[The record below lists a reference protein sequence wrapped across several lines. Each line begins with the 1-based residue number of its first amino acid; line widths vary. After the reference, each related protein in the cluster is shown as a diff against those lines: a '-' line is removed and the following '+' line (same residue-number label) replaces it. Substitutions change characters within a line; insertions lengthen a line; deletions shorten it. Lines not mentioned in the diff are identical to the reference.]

1 MKKQLRKLLSALLV
15 LTMLLSALPMGVFA
29 EEDHVP
35 AAVDELTEEGT
46 KELDAEPTIELN
58 EEPAAEPTEEP
69 AVQPTVAPIVDSSD
83 DALENATAG
92 EPETEPEKEPAVE
105 PTVAP
110 IVDSIDD
117 ALENATAGEPKTEP
131 EKEPETTPAAEDE
144 VDEGKPEETPT
155 PAENNDDDTL
165 SGLTDEQRKTLN
177 ALPEGFSAD
186 VVAFAMLRSTGCA
199 HTLLKVSEVFDESYT
214 SIDSKK
220 HLFMKKNL
228 SRKLFC
234 SACGE
239 ALQTIELGD
248 VEEEWSHSWYSD
260 GNTGGSLFDF
270 TCLDCDEKITINPPC
285 SHGSYSLNKNR
296 TPYCTECGAIAYP
309 GESMTM
315 DDLCKHT
322 HYTVHYPN
330 TKLTEYSRWNDAS
343 HLKTTKVAQYT
354 DDSESSQY
362 YPAVCNDCGAD
373 LVYLPSGKVEQL
385 EGYDGESWG
394 NMEYVQTASDFEVHT
409 FANGVC
415 KYCGEEQSEET
426 CRHANVKQVENTAK
440 KTIDVTP
447 VDDAE
452 HQITT
457 TRYFELR
464 CADCDAYIGEAPA
477 DVSTQ
482 NEAHVWD
489 NKNIC
494 TKCDYGNDCTHNNS
508 TFHHYAK
515 GDTHTG
521 YQWTGNG
528 ETHYVIKYEV
538 LVECDCCLGCMRFYL
553 SSGTDGES
561 RKLVSAESVTRE
573 KERYTETCHI
583 TNGWTGDRYFCMYCG
598 YEKVMCDHSSGNTV
612 DRLDRTVEPL
622 YSDITETTHREQYT
636 YNRYCDDCD
645 TYLETVLGEVL
656 APVAHNF
663 GNGNTCDCGYTK
675 TEEPCQHTE
684 TKRVEN
690 TGKRTSELKPFSETE
705 HEVTTTK
712 YYELVCAACDAY
724 ISDDGT
730 DTTTEKQPHDFSSG
744 NTCACGYT
752 KTEETCPHT
761 ETKRVEN
768 TGKRTTE
775 LKSLNETEHKAT
787 TTKYYE
793 LHCAACDAYISDD
806 GTDTTTEKQSH
817 DFSSGT
823 TCACGYTKAQ
833 ETCQHVD
840 VEVRYY
846 PECTYT
852 KLDAEKHICTA
863 VYKTK
868 TLYCNDC
875 KQTIQTISANKT
887 IVEEEKHSWWWV
899 GNDFS
904 SLNVKGS
911 IYDFYCENCG
921 ETITLEPPCSHESLV
936 NSDSEGLH
944 CQVCGKDF
952 GPDVI
957 DGPVNECKHT
967 SYTIIYPGV
976 EETRYDQWNAD
987 SHLKKTMV
995 SYYVDDDTT
1004 WGYDATC
1011 NDCGADLIYENGKID
1026 DTIYSGRSGVN
1037 DKSIESV
1044 LEAHSYVDGVCEH
1057 CGEKQTDET
1066 CPHTETKRVEN
1077 TGKRT
1082 MELKSLNE
1090 TEHEVTTTKYYELH
1104 CAACDAYISDDGTDS
1119 TTEKQS
1125 HDFGSGTT
1133 CACGYTKAEET
1144 CQHTKTKRVESVGSR
1159 KTELI
1164 SLNDAEHEVKTTKTF
1179 KIRCAACDAYIR
1191 DDGTETTT
1199 VNKPHDFCNGNTCAC
1214 GYTKVETPEDAP
1226 YVLGF
1231 TMSVTEIEVDGTVT
1245 FTLSIANAKDGDK
1258 LAIEMRADD
1267 KFTVDKEEVTVKNG
1281 KASCI
1286 HKFTNTGDRSIKF
1299 RVAGGEYCAAQTL
1312 KVLPKKTG
1320 TSAITGVRVS
1330 PPINEARV
1338 EKKDGET
1345 FTVTVVCNLDTA
1357 CVEMYFGKEHN
1368 QDTYRSSDKYVE
1380 ANGTRTFTLTYTL
1393 GGDGKSY
1400 AGEYPIVVSPFS
1412 YVDADW
1418 TKNQMGTTVNAG
1430 TLKVTHDMND
1440 DGRCDVCGGGN
1451 AIRDML
1457 DKLDEKMK
1465 FRYKDS
1471 EYYKRLLD
1479 VEITGDIRKDVIA
1492 IAKSQK
1498 GNKEGD
1504 NNNTEYGNWIGRN
1517 NEAWCASFAS
1527 WCIYMAAYA
1536 NDVDPAKIVQK
1547 TAGASF
1553 RMDCFNLSGITGAYD
1568 PPQAFTFNQ
1577 IKDGYQHKEDEK
1589 LIVEPGDLVFFTW
1602 NSLGNDGVKERDAFD
1617 KDNKLPYHTC
1627 KDSMEV
1633 PIKHVEIVEKFYPNG
1648 DGTYTICTIGG
1659 NYGDTVITRNEIV
1672 KSDGR
1677 FSDGTIL
1684 YFGKPNYDAGK

>member
-35 AAVDELTEEGT
+35 VAVDELTEEGT
-46 KELDAEPTIELN
+46 KELNADPTAEPM
-58 EEPAAEPTEEP
+58 EEPAAEPTVVP
-69 AVQPTVAPIVDSSD
+69 APGAAEAPAAQPTVAPIVDSND
-83 DALENATAG
+83 DALETATAG
-92 EPETEPEKEPAVE
+92 EPE
-105 PTVAP
+105 
-110 IVDSIDD
+110 
-117 ALENATAGEPKTEP
+117 TEP

-248 VEEEWSHSWYSD
+248 SESEESHSWYSD

-270 TCLDCDEKITINPPC
+270 TCLDCDEKKTINPPC

-385 EGYDGESWG
+385 EGYDGELWG
-394 NMEYVQTASDFEVHT
+394 EMEYVQTASDFEVHT

-447 VDDAE
+447 VDDAK

-477 DVSTQ
+477 DVSTE

-489 NKNIC
+489 DKNIC

-561 RKLVSAESVTRE
+561 RKLVSIESVARE

-583 TNGWTGDRYFCMYCG
+583 TNGWTEDRYFCMYCG

-663 GNGNTCDCGYTK
+663 GSGNTCACGYTK

-690 TGKRTSELKPFSETE
+690 TGKRT
-705 HEVTTTK
+705 
-712 YYELVCAACDAY
+712 
-724 ISDDGT
+724 
-730 DTTTEKQPHDFSSG
+730 
-744 NTCACGYT
+744 
-752 KTEETCPHT
+752 
-761 ETKRVEN
+761 
-768 TGKRTTE
+768 TE
-775 LKSLNETEHKAT
+775 LKSLNETEHEVT

-793 LHCAACDAYISDD
+793 LHCAACDAYISDN
-806 GTDTTTEKQSH
+806 GTDTTTEKQPH
-817 DFSSGT
+817 DFGSGT
-823 TCACGYTKAQ
+823 TCDCGYTKAQ
-833 ETCQHVD
+833 GSCQHVD

-967 SYTIIYPGV
+967 SYTIIYPGT
-976 EETRYDQWNAD
+976 EETWYYQWNAD
-987 SHLKKTMV
+987 SHLKQTTV
-995 SYYVDDDTT
+995 TYYANGTSDE
-1004 WGYDATC
+1004 WGYDAKC
-1011 NDCGADLIYENGKID
+1011 NDCGADLIYDNGKID
-1026 DTIYSGRSGVN
+1026 DTIYSGRNGAMREP
-1037 DKSIESV
+1037 IESV
-1044 LEAHSYVDGVCEH
+1044 LEAHSFVDGVCEH

-1066 CPHTETKRVEN
+1066 CQHTETKRVEN

-1082 MELKSLNE
+1082 TELKSLNE

-1104 CAACDAYISDDGTDS
+1104 CAACDAYISDDGTDT
-1119 TTEKQS
+1119 TTEKQP
-1125 HDFGSGTT
+1125 HDFGSGNT
-1133 CACGYTKAEET
+1133 CACGYVKAEEP
-1144 CQHTKTKRVESVGSR
+1144 CQHTETKRVENTGKRTSELKPFSE
-1159 KTELI
+1159 TE
-1164 SLNDAEHEVKTTKTF
+1164 HKVTTTKYYELH
-1179 KIRCAACDAYIR
+1179 CAACDAYIS
-1191 DDGTETTT
+1191 DDGTDTTT
-1199 VNKPHDFCNGNTCAC
+1199 EKQPHDFGNGDTCVCGYKNVEEICEHIEKEKLEIATKVAYERIDGDLEMHKLIRTKCEGMFCKAC
-1214 GYTKVETPEDAP
+1214 GELVSAFDPVVTTSMGKHDWRS
-1226 YVLGF
+1226 
-1231 TMSVTEIEVDGTVT
+1231 SVYNNG
-1245 FTLSIANAKDGDK
+1245 
-1258 LAIEMRADD
+1258 
-1267 KFTVDKEEVTVKNG
+1267 VDKCIDCGTTKYENPTKGGYYAALKGLKKGENPLKEGSVVRAIMLSELLKSGFSKTFAEEIITRAAAAPEKYRDIFVYSFFEYEKKNDSKNYFGLSENMLHTNPKQGVDTYFHESGHAADAQLFREGKEQGIYTNCTELLETLEKDLRHFLEFTAYESPYKFEEEVPKQLIQNVIDAVINIECGQTKTS
-1281 KASCI
+1281 K
-1286 HKFTNTGDRSIKF
+1286 SIF
-1299 RVAGGEYCAAQTL
+1299 R
-1312 KVLPKKTG
+1312 
-1320 TSAITGVRVS
+1320 
-1330 PPINEARV
+1330 
-1338 EKKDGET
+1338 
-1345 FTVTVVCNLDTA
+1345 
-1357 CVEMYFGKEHN
+1357 MY
-1368 QDTYRSSDKYVE
+1368 
-1380 ANGTRTFTLTYTL
+1380 
-1393 GGDGKSY
+1393 
-1400 AGEYPIVVSPFS
+1400 
-1412 YVDADW
+1412 
-1418 TKNQMGTTVNAG
+1418 
-1430 TLKVTHDMND
+1430 
-1440 DGRCDVCGGGN
+1440 
-1451 AIRDML
+1451 
-1457 DKLDEKMK
+1457 
-1465 FRYKDS
+1465 
-1471 EYYKRLLD
+1471 
-1479 VEITGDIRKDVIA
+1479 
-1492 IAKSQK
+1492 
-1498 GNKEGD
+1498 
-1504 NNNTEYGNWIGRN
+1504 
-1517 NEAWCASFAS
+1517 
-1527 WCIYMAAYA
+1527 
-1536 NDVDPAKIVQK
+1536 DVDPSKLFSEQEKKV
-1547 TAGASF
+1547 
-1553 RMDCFNLSGITGAYD
+1553 Y
-1568 PPQAFTFNQ
+1568 
-1577 IKDGYQHKEDEK
+1577 EK
-1589 LIVEPGDLVFFTW
+1589 LIASAYDRLKNVPGCNTNMPSDVMTGLTKRTLYSHMGHDYVYWEQNPGYMVGAEAWAEWFSSKMYGEDEYVEYNQTYFPKATNVLDEIA
-1602 NSLGNDGVKERDAFD
+1602 SE
-1617 KDNKLPYHTC
+1617 
-1627 KDSMEV
+1627 M
-1633 PIKHVEIVEKFYPNG
+1633 VEHFREMVRE
-1648 DGTYTICTIGG
+1648 
-1659 NYGDTVITRNEIV
+1659 
-1672 KSDGR
+1672 S
-1677 FSDGTIL
+1677 
-1684 YFGKPNYDAGK
+1684 

>member
-29 EEDHVP
+29 EEEHTPV
-35 AAVDELTEEGT
+35 AADELTEEVT
-46 KELDAEPTIELN
+46 KELNADPTAEPT
-58 EEPAAEPTEEP
+58 EEPAAEPTIAP
-69 AVQPTVAPIVDSSD
+69 APGASEAPATEAPEAPTAEPTVAPIVDSSD
-83 DALENATAG
+83 DALETATAG
-92 EPETEPEKEPAVE
+92 EPE
-105 PTVAP
+105 
-110 IVDSIDD
+110 
-117 ALENATAGEPKTEP
+117 TEP

-144 VDEGKPEETPT
+144 ADEGKPEETPA
-155 PAENNDDDTL
+155 PAENNDDDPL

-199 HTLLKVSEVFDESYT
+199 HTLLKVGQDSDSESYT

-220 HLFMKKNL
+220 HLFTQKNL

-234 SACGE
+234 STCGE
-239 ALQTIELGD
+239 VLQTIELGD
-248 VEEEWSHSWYSD
+248 IEEEWSHSWYSD

-285 SHGSYSLNKNR
+285 SHGSYTLNKNR
-296 TPYCTECGAIAYP
+296 TPYCAECGAIAYP

-315 DDLCKHT
+315 DDMCKHT
-322 HYTVHYPN
+322 HYTVHYPD
-330 TKLTEYSRWNDAS
+330 TKLTEYSRWNEAS
-343 HLKTTKVAQYT
+343 HLKTTKVAQYN

-362 YPAVCNDCGAD
+362 YHAVCNDCGID

-385 EGYDGESWG
+385 EGYDGELWG
-394 NMEYVQTASDFEVHT
+394 DMEYVQTASAFEVHT
-409 FANGVC
+409 FENGVC

-426 CRHANVKQVENTAK
+426 CQHTNVKQVENTAK
-440 KTIDVTP
+440 KTVDVTP

-583 TNGWTGDRYFCMYCG
+583 TNGWTEKRYFCMYCG

-712 YYELVCAACDAY
+712 YYELVCMACEAY

-752 KTEETCPHT
+752 KTEEPCPHT

-768 TGKRTTE
+768 AGKRTTK
-775 LKSLNETEHKAT
+775 LTSLNDAEHEAT

-806 GTDTTTEKQSH
+806 GTDSTTEKQSH
-817 DFSSGT
+817 DFGSGT
-823 TCACGYTKAQ
+823 TCACGYTKVQ

-846 PECTYT
+846 PERTYT

-875 KQTIQTISANKT
+875 EQTIQTISANKT
-887 IVEEEKHSWWWV
+887 IVEEERHDWLWAGDGASGGNNKV
-899 GNDFS
+899 GA
-904 SLNVKGS
+904 
-911 IYDFYCENCG
+911 IYDFYCYNCG

-944 CQVCGKDF
+944 CSVCGKDF

-967 SYTIIYPGV
+967 NYTIIYPGV

-1026 DTIYSGRSGVN
+1026 DTIYSGRSGV
-1037 DKSIESV
+1037 DYKSIKSV
-1044 LEAHSYVDGVCEH
+1044 FEAHSFVDGVCEH
-1057 CGEKQTDET
+1057 CGEKQTDEI

-1082 MELKSLNE
+1082 TKLTSLNE

-1104 CAACDAYISDDGTDS
+1104 CVACDAYISDDSTDT
-1119 TTEKQS
+1119 TTEKQT
-1125 HDFGSGTT
+1125 HDFSSGTT
-1133 CACGYTKAEET
+1133 CACGYVKA
-1144 CQHTKTKRVESVGSR
+1144 VEPSGKSVIKNVS
-1159 KTELI
+1159 I
-1164 SLNDAEHEVKTTKTF
+1164 SADA
-1179 KIRCAACDAYIR
+1179 RAC
-1191 DDGTETTT
+1191 
-1199 VNKPHDFCNGNTCAC
+1199 
-1214 GYTKVETPEDAP
+1214 
-1226 YVLGF
+1226 
-1231 TMSVTEIEVDGTVT
+1231 
-1245 FTLSIANAKDGDK
+1245 
-1258 LAIEMRADD
+1258 
-1267 KFTVDKEEVTVKNG
+1267 
-1281 KASCI
+1281 
-1286 HKFTNTGDRSIKF
+1286 
-1299 RVAGGEYCAAQTL
+1299 
-1312 KVLPKKTG
+1312 
-1320 TSAITGVRVS
+1320 
-1330 PPINEARV
+1330 V
-1338 EKKDGET
+1338 EKVGGET
-1345 FTVTVVCNLDTA
+1345 FAVTVTCNLDTV

-1368 QDTYRSSDKYVE
+1368 QNTYRESSDYVE
-1380 ANGTRTFTLTYTL
+1380 TNGNRIFKMTYTL

-1400 AGEYPIVVSPFS
+1400 AGEYPISVRPFS
-1412 YVDADW
+1412 YVDRADW
-1418 TKNQMGTTVNAG
+1418 KNNQMGEEAKI
-1430 TLKVTHDMND
+1430 TLKVTHDNVSTVNEGGYSYSWSANGHTRMQTITTTLE
-1440 DGRCDVCGGGN
+1440 CKVCGNVSKSSTKKAKGSEEPHDLKENGKCSVCGYSEKLVHPGKDGNWKTKAPIVVYPNAYDEMLTWDRTGKIRYVEQKWNSGNNGSYRAKYWTNVDQSEGKCTRAAASMALSYMGIDLLPKDMGDHCKTGYKEDARAKDSSCNTRGRSTNSAGEEYEMTYDKFLELYNDYASDEEGKYSPVVIHTVRLVNIATEDGKEEWVRRTHAFIVVGHDQSDPDYFYVVDPGHGNNGGTGR
-1451 AIRDML
+1451 I
-1457 DKLDEKMK
+1457 KLTQEGQMRVADYQC
-1465 FRYKDS
+1465 YKDGKWTS
-1471 EYYKRLLD
+1471 LHEKTRYSDDCNLIGVWQYYK
-1479 VEITGDIRKDVIA
+1479 
-1492 IAKSQK
+1492 
-1498 GNKEGD
+1498 EG
-1504 NNNTEYGNWIGRN
+1504 
-1517 NEAWCASFAS
+1517 
-1527 WCIYMAAYA
+1527 
-1536 NDVDPAKIVQK
+1536 
-1547 TAGASF
+1547 
-1553 RMDCFNLSGITGAYD
+1553 
-1568 PPQAFTFNQ
+1568 
-1577 IKDGYQHKEDEK
+1577 
-1589 LIVEPGDLVFFTW
+1589 
-1602 NSLGNDGVKERDAFD
+1602 
-1617 KDNKLPYHTC
+1617 
-1627 KDSMEV
+1627 
-1633 PIKHVEIVEKFYPNG
+1633 
-1648 DGTYTICTIGG
+1648 
-1659 NYGDTVITRNEIV
+1659 
-1672 KSDGR
+1672 
-1677 FSDGTIL
+1677 
-1684 YFGKPNYDAGK
+1684 

>member
-35 AAVDELTEEGT
+35 AVVDELTEEET
-46 KELDAEPTIELN
+46 KELDAEPTAEPT
-58 EEPAAEPTEEP
+58 EEPAAEPTVVP
-69 AVQPTVAPIVDSSD
+69 APGAAEAPAAQPTVAPIVDSSD
-83 DALENATAG
+83 DALETATVG

-110 IVDSIDD
+110 IVDLTDD
-117 ALENATAGEPKTEP
+117 ALETATAGEPETEP

-144 VDEGKPEETPT
+144 VDEGKPEETPA

-296 TPYCTECGAIAYP
+296 MPYCTECGAIAYP

-385 EGYDGESWG
+385 EGYDGELWG
-394 NMEYVQTASDFEVHT
+394 EMEYVQTASDFEVHT

-583 TNGWTGDRYFCMYCG
+583 TNGWTGKRYFCMYCG

-663 GNGNTCDCGYTK
+663 GSGNTCDCGYTK

-705 HEVTTTK
+705 HEV
-712 YYELVCAACDAY
+712 
-724 ISDDGT
+724 
-730 DTTTEKQPHDFSSG
+730 
-744 NTCACGYT
+744 
-752 KTEETCPHT
+752 
-761 ETKRVEN
+761 
-768 TGKRTTE
+768 
-775 LKSLNETEHKAT
+775 T

-1026 DTIYSGRSGVN
+1026 DTIYSGRSGV
-1037 DKSIESV
+1037 DYKSIKSV
-1044 LEAHSYVDGVCEH
+1044 FEAHSFVDGVCEH
-1057 CGEKQTDET
+1057 CGEKQTDES
-1066 CPHTETKRVEN
+1066 CQHTETKRVEN

-1082 MELKSLNE
+1082 TELKSLNE

-1104 CAACDAYISDDGTDS
+1104 CAACDAYISDDGTDT

-1125 HDFGSGTT
+1125 HDFSNGNT
-1133 CACGYTKAEET
+1133 CACGYTKTEET

-1199 VNKPHDFCNGNTCAC
+1199 VNKPHDLGNGNTCAC

-1267 KFTVDKEEVTVKNG
+1267 KFTVDVDKEVTVKDG
-1281 KASCI
+1281 KASCA
-1286 HKFTNTGDRSIKF
+1286 HKFSNTGDRSIKF

-1345 FTVTVVCNLDTA
+1345 FTVTVVCNLDTV

-1368 QDTYRSSDKYVE
+1368 QDTYRSSKDKEYVE

-1393 GGDGKSY
+1393 GGNGKRY
-1400 AGEYPIVVSPFS
+1400 AGDYPIVVSPFS

-1418 TKNQMGTTVNAG
+1418 TKNQMGVTVNAG
-1430 TLKVTHDMND
+1430 TLKVTHDMNGD
-1440 DGRCDVCGGGN
+1440 EQCVACGYDKGKLEINEDVYVDEEGRMNFKSAKNKNEIKKPHYYVEAGSVPSDPELLAKILLQYDVRNNYGNVGLCNVYLSNATRAMGAFIPMAGDKVCRNCGKVIKVGN
-1451 AIRDML
+1451 DYNGMTEYL
-1457 DKLDEKMK
+1457 KSNGLFCKCSNSEEYDSYHFPLDEN
-1465 FRYKDS
+1465 
-1471 EYYKRLLD
+1471 
-1479 VEITGDIRKDVIA
+1479 T
-1492 IAKSQK
+1492 KSWADL
-1498 GNKEGD
+1498 GAG
-1504 NNNTEYGNWIGRN
+1504 TYGNVTKWLIEHGAEFGWEVLN
-1517 NEAWCASFAS
+1517 VPTAE
-1527 WCIYMAAYA
+1527 AYA
-1536 NDVDPAKIVQK
+1536 NSDVE
-1547 TAGASF
+1547 
-1553 RMDCFNLSGITGAYD
+1553 Y
-1568 PPQAFTFNQ
+1568 
-1577 IKDGYQHKEDEK
+1577 
-1589 LIVEPGDLVFFTW
+1589 
-1602 NSLGNDGVKERDAFD
+1602 LGSK
-1617 KDNKLPYHTC
+1617 NK
-1627 KDSMEV
+1627 SA
-1633 PIKHVEIVEKFYPNG
+1633 
-1648 DGTYTICTIGG
+1648 
-1659 NYGDTVITRNEIV
+1659 V
-1672 KSDGR
+1672 KSAIKEVNEGNLVIGVW
-1677 FSDGTIL
+1677 SDWVKGSGHGFVAHPHPDDPTKLYTTQVGAWSAEYGEATREDSPMGWGNMRGEDNGWIL
-1684 YFGKPNYDAGK
+1684 YCVFRGVGNVK

>member
-29 EEDHVP
+29 EEDHVS
-35 AAVDELTEEGT
+35 AVVDELTEEGT

-92 EPETEPEKEPAVE
+92 EPKTEPEKEPAVQ

-117 ALENATAGEPKTEP
+117 ALENATAGEPETEP

-186 VVAFAMLRSTGCA
+186 VVASAMLRSTGCA

-362 YPAVCNDCGAD
+362 YPAVCNDCGAE
-373 LVYLPSGKVEQL
+373 LVYLPSGKVEQS
-385 EGYDGESWG
+385 EGYDGESWI

-426 CRHANVKQVENTAK
+426 CQHTNVKQVENTAK

-583 TNGWTGDRYFCMYCG
+583 TNGWTGKRYFCMYCG

-690 TGKRTSELKPFSETE
+690 TGKRTMELKPFSETE
-705 HEVTTTK
+705 HEV
-712 YYELVCAACDAY
+712 
-724 ISDDGT
+724 
-730 DTTTEKQPHDFSSG
+730 
-744 NTCACGYT
+744 
-752 KTEETCPHT
+752 
-761 ETKRVEN
+761 
-768 TGKRTTE
+768 
-775 LKSLNETEHKAT
+775 T

-817 DFSSGT
+817 DFSSGN
-823 TCACGYTKAQ
+823 TCACGYT
-833 ETCQHVD
+833 EEPCQ
-840 VEVRYY
+840 
-846 PECTYT
+846 
-852 KLDAEKHICTA
+852 
-863 VYKTK
+863 
-868 TLYCNDC
+868 
-875 KQTIQTISANKT
+875 
-887 IVEEEKHSWWWV
+887 
-899 GNDFS
+899 
-904 SLNVKGS
+904 
-911 IYDFYCENCG
+911 
-921 ETITLEPPCSHESLV
+921 
-936 NSDSEGLH
+936 
-944 CQVCGKDF
+944 
-952 GPDVI
+952 
-957 DGPVNECKHT
+957 
-967 SYTIIYPGV
+967 
-976 EETRYDQWNAD
+976 
-987 SHLKKTMV
+987 
-995 SYYVDDDTT
+995 
-1004 WGYDATC
+1004 
-1011 NDCGADLIYENGKID
+1011 
-1026 DTIYSGRSGVN
+1026 
-1037 DKSIESV
+1037 
-1044 LEAHSYVDGVCEH
+1044 
-1057 CGEKQTDET
+1057 
-1066 CPHTETKRVEN
+1066 HTETKRVEN
-1077 TGKRT
+1077 TGKRMT
-1082 MELKSLNE
+1082 ELKSLNE
-1090 TEHEVTTTKYYELH
+1090 TEHEATTTKYYELH
-1104 CAACDAYISDDGTDS
+1104 CAACDAYISDDGTDT
-1119 TTEKQS
+1119 TTEKQP

-1133 CACGYTKAEET
+1133 CACGYVKA
-1144 CQHTKTKRVESVGSR
+1144 VEPSGKSVIKNVS
-1159 KTELI
+1159 I
-1164 SLNDAEHEVKTTKTF
+1164 SADA
-1179 KIRCAACDAYIR
+1179 RAC
-1191 DDGTETTT
+1191 
-1199 VNKPHDFCNGNTCAC
+1199 
-1214 GYTKVETPEDAP
+1214 
-1226 YVLGF
+1226 
-1231 TMSVTEIEVDGTVT
+1231 
-1245 FTLSIANAKDGDK
+1245 
-1258 LAIEMRADD
+1258 
-1267 KFTVDKEEVTVKNG
+1267 
-1281 KASCI
+1281 
-1286 HKFTNTGDRSIKF
+1286 
-1299 RVAGGEYCAAQTL
+1299 
-1312 KVLPKKTG
+1312 
-1320 TSAITGVRVS
+1320 
-1330 PPINEARV
+1330 V
-1338 EKKDGET
+1338 EKVGGET
-1345 FTVTVVCNLDTA
+1345 FAVTVTCNLDTVW
-1357 CVEMYFGKEHN
+1357 VEMYFGKEHN
-1368 QDTYRSSDKYVE
+1368 QNTYRDSSDYVE
-1380 ANGTRTFTLTYTL
+1380 ANGNRIFKMTYTL

-1400 AGEYPIVVSPFS
+1400 AGEYPISVRPFS
-1412 YVDADW
+1412 YVDRADW
-1418 TKNQMGTTVNAG
+1418 KNNQMGEEVKI
-1430 TLKVTHDMND
+1430 TLKVTHDNEVVD
-1440 DGRCDVCGGGN
+1440 RIVKDAYEHTANGHTKIQNITTVLKCKVCGATDKQVANKSVGAEEAHTLDANGRCNVCGYGRRIKD
-1451 AIRDML
+1451 AMY
-1457 DKLDEKMK
+1457 KLEKMK
-1465 FRYKDS
+1465 FRDKFKES
-1471 EYYKRLLD
+1471 EYYKKLCE
-1479 VEITGDIRKDVIA
+1479 VELTGDIRKDVIE
-1492 IAKSQK
+1492 IARSQMK
-1498 GNKEGD
+1498 VEGGKNKD
-1504 NNNTEYGNWIGRN
+1504 TEYGYWIGKN
-1517 NEAWCASFAS
+1517 NDEWCASFAS
-1527 WCIYMAAYA
+1527 WCIYVAAYA
-1536 NDVDPAKIVQK
+1536 NDIDPNEVIRKA
-1547 TAGASF
+1547 TGASF
-1553 RMDCFNLSGITGAYD
+1553 RWDCFNLSGKKGAYD
-1568 PPQAFTFNQ
+1568 PPQAFTFRQ
-1577 IKDGYQHKEDEK
+1577 VKDGYKYKEDETIK
-1589 LIVEPGDLVFFTW
+1589 VEMGDLVFITW
-1602 NSLGNDGVKERDAFD
+1602 GKDGIKERNKFD
-1617 KDNKLPYHTC
+1617 DDNKLPYHDG
-1627 KDSMEV
+1627 KMSV
-1633 PIKHVEIVEKFYPNG
+1633 PISHVGIVEKFYSNG
-1648 DGTYTICTIGG
+1648 DGTYTLMTLEGNTGKKNGG
-1659 NYGDTVITRNEIV
+1659 LAKMRSLII
-1672 KSDGR
+1672 KADGTMIEGGAR
-1677 FSDGTIL
+1677 IGTIL
-1684 YFGKPNYDAGK
+1684 YFGKPNYEAGK

>member
-92 EPETEPEKEPAVE
+92 EPETEPEKEPAVQ

-110 IVDSIDD
+110 IVDLTDD
-117 ALENATAGEPKTEP
+117 ALETATAGEPETEP
-131 EKEPETTPAAEDE
+131 EKKPETTPAAEDE
-144 VDEGKPEETPT
+144 VDEGKPEEPPT

-362 YPAVCNDCGAD
+362 YPAVCNDCGAE
-373 LVYLPSGKVEQL
+373 LVYLPSGKVEQS

-426 CRHANVKQVENTAK
+426 CQHTNVKQVENTAK

-561 RKLVSAESVTRE
+561 RKLVSIESVARE

-583 TNGWTGDRYFCMYCG
+583 TNGWTEDRYFCMYCG

-663 GNGNTCDCGYTK
+663 GSGNTCDCGYTK

-712 YYELVCAACDAY
+712 YYELHCAACDAY

-775 LKSLNETEHKAT
+775 L
-787 TTKYYE
+787 
-793 LHCAACDAYISDD
+793 
-806 GTDTTTEKQSH
+806 
-817 DFSSGT
+817 
-823 TCACGYTKAQ
+823 
-833 ETCQHVD
+833 
-840 VEVRYY
+840 
-846 PECTYT
+846 
-852 KLDAEKHICTA
+852 
-863 VYKTK
+863 
-868 TLYCNDC
+868 
-875 KQTIQTISANKT
+875 
-887 IVEEEKHSWWWV
+887 
-899 GNDFS
+899 
-904 SLNVKGS
+904 
-911 IYDFYCENCG
+911 
-921 ETITLEPPCSHESLV
+921 
-936 NSDSEGLH
+936 
-944 CQVCGKDF
+944 
-952 GPDVI
+952 
-957 DGPVNECKHT
+957 
-967 SYTIIYPGV
+967 
-976 EETRYDQWNAD
+976 
-987 SHLKKTMV
+987 M
-995 SYYVDDDTT
+995 
-1004 WGYDATC
+1004 
-1011 NDCGADLIYENGKID
+1011 
-1026 DTIYSGRSGVN
+1026 
-1037 DKSIESV
+1037 
-1044 LEAHSYVDGVCEH
+1044 
-1057 CGEKQTDET
+1057 
-1066 CPHTETKRVEN
+1066 
-1077 TGKRT
+1077 
-1082 MELKSLNE
+1082 SLNE

-1104 CAACDAYISDDGTDS
+1104 CAACDAYISDDGMDT
-1119 TTEKQS
+1119 TTEKQP

-1133 CACGYTKAEET
+1133 CACGYVKA
-1144 CQHTKTKRVESVGSR
+1144 VEPSGKSVIKNVS
-1159 KTELI
+1159 I
-1164 SLNDAEHEVKTTKTF
+1164 SADA
-1179 KIRCAACDAYIR
+1179 RAC
-1191 DDGTETTT
+1191 
-1199 VNKPHDFCNGNTCAC
+1199 
-1214 GYTKVETPEDAP
+1214 
-1226 YVLGF
+1226 
-1231 TMSVTEIEVDGTVT
+1231 
-1245 FTLSIANAKDGDK
+1245 
-1258 LAIEMRADD
+1258 
-1267 KFTVDKEEVTVKNG
+1267 
-1281 KASCI
+1281 
-1286 HKFTNTGDRSIKF
+1286 
-1299 RVAGGEYCAAQTL
+1299 
-1312 KVLPKKTG
+1312 
-1320 TSAITGVRVS
+1320 
-1330 PPINEARV
+1330 V
-1338 EKKDGET
+1338 EKVGGET
-1345 FTVTVVCNLDTA
+1345 FAVTVTCNLDTVW
-1357 CVEMYFGKEHN
+1357 VEMYFGKEHN
-1368 QDTYRSSDKYVE
+1368 QNTYRDSSDYVE
-1380 ANGTRTFTLTYTL
+1380 ANGNRIFKMTYTL

-1400 AGEYPIVVSPFS
+1400 AGEYPISVRPFS
-1412 YVDADW
+1412 YVDRADW
-1418 TKNQMGTTVNAG
+1418 KNNQIGEEVKI
-1430 TLKVTHDMND
+1430 TLKVTHDNVSTVNEGGYSYSWSANGHTRMQTITTTLE
-1440 DGRCDVCGGGN
+1440 CKVCGNVSKSSTKIAKGSEEPHELKENGKCSVCGYSEKLVHPGKDDNWKTKAPIVVYLNAKDAMLRWNGTGKIRYVEQKWNSGNSERYRANYWTNVDQSEGKCTRAAASMALSYMGIDLLPKDMGDNCKTGYKEDASAKDSSCNTRGRSTNSGGEEYEMN
-1451 AIRDML
+1451 Y
-1457 DKLDEKMK
+1457 DKFLELYNDYASDEEGKYSPVVIHTVRWVWSKDDKKLVQRTHAFIVVGHDQSNPDYFYVVDPGHGNNGGTGRIKLTQEGQM
-1465 FRYKDS
+1465 RVADYQCYKDGKWTS
-1471 EYYKRLLD
+1471 LHEKTRYADDCKLIGVWQYYK
-1479 VEITGDIRKDVIA
+1479 
-1492 IAKSQK
+1492 
-1498 GNKEGD
+1498 EG
-1504 NNNTEYGNWIGRN
+1504 
-1517 NEAWCASFAS
+1517 
-1527 WCIYMAAYA
+1527 
-1536 NDVDPAKIVQK
+1536 
-1547 TAGASF
+1547 
-1553 RMDCFNLSGITGAYD
+1553 
-1568 PPQAFTFNQ
+1568 
-1577 IKDGYQHKEDEK
+1577 
-1589 LIVEPGDLVFFTW
+1589 
-1602 NSLGNDGVKERDAFD
+1602 
-1617 KDNKLPYHTC
+1617 
-1627 KDSMEV
+1627 
-1633 PIKHVEIVEKFYPNG
+1633 
-1648 DGTYTICTIGG
+1648 
-1659 NYGDTVITRNEIV
+1659 
-1672 KSDGR
+1672 
-1677 FSDGTIL
+1677 
-1684 YFGKPNYDAGK
+1684 

>member
-92 EPETEPEKEPAVE
+92 EPKTEPEKEPAVQ

-110 IVDSIDD
+110 IVDLTDD
-117 ALENATAGEPKTEP
+117 ALETATAGEPETEP

-144 VDEGKPEETPT
+144 VDEGKPEETPA

-583 TNGWTGDRYFCMYCG
+583 TNGWTEKRYFCMYCG

-775 LKSLNETEHKAT
+775 LKSLNETEHEAT

-806 GTDTTTEKQSH
+806 GTDTTTEKQPH
-817 DFSSGT
+817 DFGSGT
-823 TCACGYTKAQ
+823 TCDCGYTKAQ
-833 ETCQHVD
+833 GSCQHVD

-868 TLYCNDC
+868 MLYCNDC
-875 KQTIQTISANKT
+875 EQTIQTISANKT
-887 IVEEEKHSWWWV
+887 IVEEEWHNWLWAGDGASGGNNKV
-899 GNDFS
+899 GA
-904 SLNVKGS
+904 
-911 IYDFYCENCG
+911 IYDFYCYNCG

-944 CQVCGKDF
+944 CSVCGKDF

-967 SYTIIYPGV
+967 SYTIIYPGT
-976 EETRYDQWNAD
+976 EETWYDQWNAD
-987 SHLKKTMV
+987 LHLKKTMV

-1026 DTIYSGRSGVN
+1026 DTIYSGRSGV
-1037 DKSIESV
+1037 DYKSIKSV
-1044 LEAHSYVDGVCEH
+1044 FEAHSFVDGVCEH
-1057 CGEKQTDET
+1057 CGEKQTDES
-1066 CPHTETKRVEN
+1066 CQHTETKRVEN

-1082 MELKSLNE
+1082 TELKSLNE

-1104 CAACDAYISDDGTDS
+1104 CAACDAYISDDGTDT
-1119 TTEKQS
+1119 TTEKQP
-1125 HDFGSGTT
+1125 HDFSNGNT
-1133 CACGYTKAEET
+1133 CACGYTKAEES

-1199 VNKPHDFCNGNTCAC
+1199 VNKPHDLGNGNTCTC

-1245 FTLSIANAKDGDK
+1245 FTLSIATAKDGDK

-1267 KFTVDKEEVTVKNG
+1267 KFTVDKKVTVKDG
-1281 KASCI
+1281 KASCA
-1286 HKFTNTGDRSIKF
+1286 HKFRNTGDRSIKF

-1345 FTVTVVCNLDTA
+1345 FTVTVVCNLDTV

-1368 QDTYRSSDKYVE
+1368 QDTYRSSKDKEYVE

-1393 GGDGKSY
+1393 GGNGKRY
-1400 AGEYPIVVSPFS
+1400 AGDYPIVVSPFS

-1430 TLKVTHDMND
+1430 TLKVTHDMNED
-1440 DGRCDVCGGGN
+1440 EQCMACGYAGKWVDPGKDGDWKIKSTRKPDITYGKN
-1451 AIRDML
+1451 ATWNERGKIRYIEQAWWNKERTATTNTANGYYYSDYWTGV
-1457 DKLDEKMK
+1457 DEQGESKCTRAAASMALS
-1465 FRYKDS
+1465 YMGIDLLPKD
-1471 EYYKRLLD
+1471 L
-1479 VEITGDIRKDVIA
+1479 
-1492 IAKSQK
+1492 
-1498 GNKEGD
+1498 NKEGTVYHGYAKDAERQDPSCNTRGGSTNSTGSQYPMTYDRFLEMYNDYASD
-1504 NNNTEYGNWIGRN
+1504 NGDKYSPVVIHTQYRKGSHAFIVVGHDQTDPEYFYVVDSGHRERFGRVKLTQEGQLKVAEYQILDGNNWVTLIDNKYSTEY
-1517 NEAWCASFAS
+1517 
-1527 WCIYMAAYA
+1527 
-1536 NDVDPAKIVQK
+1536 
-1547 TAGASF
+1547 
-1553 RMDCFNLSGITGAYD
+1553 NLM
-1568 PPQAFTFNQ
+1568 
-1577 IKDGYQHKEDEK
+1577 
-1589 LIVEPGDLVFFTW
+1589 
-1602 NSLGNDGVKERDAFD
+1602 GVWQYYRK
-1617 KDNKLPYHTC
+1617 
-1627 KDSMEV
+1627 
-1633 PIKHVEIVEKFYPNG
+1633 
-1648 DGTYTICTIGG
+1648 
-1659 NYGDTVITRNEIV
+1659 
-1672 KSDGR
+1672 
-1677 FSDGTIL
+1677 
-1684 YFGKPNYDAGK
+1684 

>member
-35 AAVDELTEEGT
+35 AVVDELTEEGT

-83 DALENATAG
+83 DALENATAD
-92 EPETEPEKEPAVE
+92 EPEAEPEKEPAVE

-117 ALENATAGEPKTEP
+117 ALETATAGEPKTEP
-131 EKEPETTPAAEDE
+131 EKEPAVQPTVAPIVDLTDDALETATAGEPETEPEKKPETTPAAEDE

-155 PAENNDDDTL
+155 PAENADDDPL
-165 SGLTDEQRKTLN
+165 SGLTDEQRKTLSS
-177 ALPEGFSAD
+177 LPEGFSAD

-248 VEEEWSHSWYSD
+248 SESEESHSWYSD

-296 TPYCTECGAIAYP
+296 MPYCTECGAIAYP

-385 EGYDGESWG
+385 EGYDGELWG
-394 NMEYVQTASDFEVHT
+394 EMEYVQTASDFEVHT

-415 KYCGEEQSEET
+415 KYCGEEQSEESCQHT
-426 CRHANVKQVENTAK
+426 NVKQVENTAK

-447 VDDAE
+447 VDDAK

-489 NKNIC
+489 DKNIC

-561 RKLVSAESVTRE
+561 RKLVSIELVARE

-583 TNGWTGDRYFCMYCG
+583 TNGWTEDRYFCMYCG
-598 YEKVMCDHSSGNTV
+598 YEKVICDHSSGNTV

-730 DTTTEKQPHDFSSG
+730 DTTTEKQSHDFSNG

-752 KTEETCPHT
+752 KT
-761 ETKRVEN
+761 
-768 TGKRTTE
+768 
-775 LKSLNETEHKAT
+775 
-787 TTKYYE
+787 
-793 LHCAACDAYISDD
+793 
-806 GTDTTTEKQSH
+806 
-817 DFSSGT
+817 
-823 TCACGYTKAQ
+823 
-833 ETCQHVD
+833 
-840 VEVRYY
+840 
-846 PECTYT
+846 
-852 KLDAEKHICTA
+852 
-863 VYKTK
+863 
-868 TLYCNDC
+868 
-875 KQTIQTISANKT
+875 
-887 IVEEEKHSWWWV
+887 
-899 GNDFS
+899 
-904 SLNVKGS
+904 
-911 IYDFYCENCG
+911 
-921 ETITLEPPCSHESLV
+921 
-936 NSDSEGLH
+936 
-944 CQVCGKDF
+944 
-952 GPDVI
+952 
-957 DGPVNECKHT
+957 
-967 SYTIIYPGV
+967 
-976 EETRYDQWNAD
+976 
-987 SHLKKTMV
+987 
-995 SYYVDDDTT
+995 
-1004 WGYDATC
+1004 
-1011 NDCGADLIYENGKID
+1011 
-1026 DTIYSGRSGVN
+1026 
-1037 DKSIESV
+1037 
-1044 LEAHSYVDGVCEH
+1044 
-1057 CGEKQTDET
+1057 
-1066 CPHTETKRVEN
+1066 
-1077 TGKRT
+1077 
-1082 MELKSLNE
+1082 
-1090 TEHEVTTTKYYELH
+1090 
-1104 CAACDAYISDDGTDS
+1104 
-1119 TTEKQS
+1119 
-1125 HDFGSGTT
+1125 
-1133 CACGYTKAEET
+1133 EET

-1199 VNKPHDFCNGNTCAC
+1199 VNKPHDLGNGNTCAC

-1267 KFTVDKEEVTVKNG
+1267 KFTVDVDKEVTVKDG
-1281 KASCI
+1281 KASCA
-1286 HKFTNTGDRSIKF
+1286 HKFSNTGDRSIKF

-1345 FTVTVVCNLDTA
+1345 FTVTVVCNLDTV

-1380 ANGTRTFTLTYTL
+1380 ANGTRTFTLTFTL
-1393 GGDGKSY
+1393 GEDGKSY

-1457 DKLDEKMK
+1457 DKLDKKMK

-1479 VEITGDIRKDVIA
+1479 VEVTGDIRKDVIA

>member
-35 AAVDELTEEGT
+35 AVVDELTEEET
-46 KELDAEPTIELN
+46 KELDAEPTAEPT
-58 EEPAAEPTEEP
+58 EEPAAEPTVVP
-69 AVQPTVAPIVDSSD
+69 APGAAEAPAAQPTVAPIVDSSD
-83 DALENATAG
+83 DALETATAG
-92 EPETEPEKEPAVE
+92 EPE
-105 PTVAP
+105 
-110 IVDSIDD
+110 
-117 ALENATAGEPKTEP
+117 TEP

-144 VDEGKPEETPT
+144 VDEGKPEETPA

-177 ALPEGFSAD
+177 VLPEGFSAD

-583 TNGWTGDRYFCMYCG
+583 TNGWTGKRYFCMYCG

-712 YYELVCAACDAY
+712 YYELVCTACEAY

-752 KTEETCPHT
+752 KAEETCPHT

-775 LKSLNETEHKAT
+775 LKSLNETEH
-787 TTKYYE
+787 
-793 LHCAACDAYISDD
+793 
-806 GTDTTTEKQSH
+806 
-817 DFSSGT
+817 
-823 TCACGYTKAQ
+823 
-833 ETCQHVD
+833 
-840 VEVRYY
+840 
-846 PECTYT
+846 
-852 KLDAEKHICTA
+852 
-863 VYKTK
+863 
-868 TLYCNDC
+868 
-875 KQTIQTISANKT
+875 
-887 IVEEEKHSWWWV
+887 
-899 GNDFS
+899 
-904 SLNVKGS
+904 
-911 IYDFYCENCG
+911 
-921 ETITLEPPCSHESLV
+921 
-936 NSDSEGLH
+936 
-944 CQVCGKDF
+944 
-952 GPDVI
+952 
-957 DGPVNECKHT
+957 
-967 SYTIIYPGV
+967 
-976 EETRYDQWNAD
+976 
-987 SHLKKTMV
+987 
-995 SYYVDDDTT
+995 
-1004 WGYDATC
+1004 
-1011 NDCGADLIYENGKID
+1011 
-1026 DTIYSGRSGVN
+1026 
-1037 DKSIESV
+1037 
-1044 LEAHSYVDGVCEH
+1044 
-1057 CGEKQTDET
+1057 
-1066 CPHTETKRVEN
+1066 
-1077 TGKRT
+1077 
-1082 MELKSLNE
+1082 
-1090 TEHEVTTTKYYELH
+1090 EVTTTKYYELH
-1104 CAACDAYISDDGTDS
+1104 CTACDVYISDDGTDT

-1133 CACGYTKAEET
+1133 CACGYVKA
-1144 CQHTKTKRVESVGSR
+1144 VEPSGKSVIKNVS
-1159 KTELI
+1159 I
-1164 SLNDAEHEVKTTKTF
+1164 SADA
-1179 KIRCAACDAYIR
+1179 RAC
-1191 DDGTETTT
+1191 
-1199 VNKPHDFCNGNTCAC
+1199 
-1214 GYTKVETPEDAP
+1214 
-1226 YVLGF
+1226 
-1231 TMSVTEIEVDGTVT
+1231 
-1245 FTLSIANAKDGDK
+1245 
-1258 LAIEMRADD
+1258 
-1267 KFTVDKEEVTVKNG
+1267 
-1281 KASCI
+1281 
-1286 HKFTNTGDRSIKF
+1286 
-1299 RVAGGEYCAAQTL
+1299 
-1312 KVLPKKTG
+1312 
-1320 TSAITGVRVS
+1320 
-1330 PPINEARV
+1330 V
-1338 EKKDGET
+1338 EKVGGET
-1345 FTVTVVCNLDTA
+1345 FAVTVTCNLDTVW
-1357 CVEMYFGKEHN
+1357 VEMYFGKEDN
-1368 QDTYRSSDKYVE
+1368 QNTYRDSSDYVE
-1380 ANGTRTFTLTYTL
+1380 ANGNRIFKMTYTL

-1400 AGEYPIVVSPFS
+1400 AGEYPISVRPFS
-1412 YVDADW
+1412 YVDRADW
-1418 TKNQMGTTVNAG
+1418 KNNQMGEEVKI
-1430 TLKVTHDMND
+1430 TLKVTHDNVSTVNEGGYSYSWSANGHTRMQTITTTLECKVCGNVSKSSTKIAKGGEEPHDLKENGKCSVCGYCDGGLKIND
-1440 DGRCDVCGGGN
+1440 DVATVGGEDQKYIDKTKYEIKNRWEYGTIKPYYYLDPDRDVSGNASPEIYEKIILQFDVTGKHGGGN
-1451 AIRDML
+1451 YYVPTGSSTYCNFFAADVCSAMGAFFPQSQMCTVCHKPSKASRLGEKLYALLEENGLMCDCEKSIKKDIAFSESKKEDVTANVDAWML
-1457 DKLDEKMK
+1457 EYAEMYGWQKIPANDSQKVSKALEYANSGYLTIGVYWKHVFIVHPNTDNPDVMYQTQAGGGENHDNYSLSEKM
-1465 FRYKDS
+1465 S
-1471 EYYKRLLD
+1471 IAEINKRKGNS
-1479 VEITGDIRKDVIA
+1479 VRSA
-1492 IAKSQK
+1492 
-1498 GNKEGD
+1498 GNKEITYYVFKG
-1504 NNNTEYGNWIGRN
+1504 EY
-1517 NEAWCASFAS
+1517 
-1527 WCIYMAAYA
+1527 
-1536 NDVDPAKIVQK
+1536 
-1547 TAGASF
+1547 
-1553 RMDCFNLSGITGAYD
+1553 
-1568 PPQAFTFNQ
+1568 
-1577 IKDGYQHKEDEK
+1577 
-1589 LIVEPGDLVFFTW
+1589 
-1602 NSLGNDGVKERDAFD
+1602 
-1617 KDNKLPYHTC
+1617 
-1627 KDSMEV
+1627 
-1633 PIKHVEIVEKFYPNG
+1633 
-1648 DGTYTICTIGG
+1648 
-1659 NYGDTVITRNEIV
+1659 
-1672 KSDGR
+1672 
-1677 FSDGTIL
+1677 
-1684 YFGKPNYDAGK
+1684 

>member
-35 AAVDELTEEGT
+35 AVVDELTEEGT

-92 EPETEPEKEPAVE
+92 EPKTEPEKEPAVQ

-110 IVDSIDD
+110 IVDLTDD
-117 ALENATAGEPKTEP
+117 ALETATAGEPETEP

-144 VDEGKPEETPT
+144 VDEGKPEETPA

-248 VEEEWSHSWYSD
+248 SESEESHSWYSD

-296 TPYCTECGAIAYP
+296 MPYCTECGAIAYP

-385 EGYDGESWG
+385 EGYDGELWG
-394 NMEYVQTASDFEVHT
+394 EMEYVQTASDFEVHT

-415 KYCGEEQSEET
+415 KYCGEEQSEESCQHT
-426 CRHANVKQVENTAK
+426 NVKQVENTAK

-447 VDDAE
+447 VDDAK

-489 NKNIC
+489 DKNIC

-561 RKLVSAESVTRE
+561 RKLVSIELVARE

-583 TNGWTGDRYFCMYCG
+583 TNGWTEDRYFCMYCG
-598 YEKVMCDHSSGNTV
+598 YEKVICDHSSGNTV

-730 DTTTEKQPHDFSSG
+730 DTTTEKQ
-744 NTCACGYT
+744 
-752 KTEETCPHT
+752 
-761 ETKRVEN
+761 
-768 TGKRTTE
+768 
-775 LKSLNETEHKAT
+775 
-787 TTKYYE
+787 
-793 LHCAACDAYISDD
+793 
-806 GTDTTTEKQSH
+806 SH
-817 DFSSGT
+817 DFS
-823 TCACGYTKAQ
+823 
-833 ETCQHVD
+833 
-840 VEVRYY
+840 
-846 PECTYT
+846 
-852 KLDAEKHICTA
+852 
-863 VYKTK
+863 
-868 TLYCNDC
+868 N
-875 KQTIQTISANKT
+875 
-887 IVEEEKHSWWWV
+887 
-899 GNDFS
+899 GN
-904 SLNVKGS
+904 
-911 IYDFYCENCG
+911 
-921 ETITLEPPCSHESLV
+921 
-936 NSDSEGLH
+936 
-944 CQVCGKDF
+944 
-952 GPDVI
+952 
-957 DGPVNECKHT
+957 
-967 SYTIIYPGV
+967 
-976 EETRYDQWNAD
+976 
-987 SHLKKTMV
+987 
-995 SYYVDDDTT
+995 
-1004 WGYDATC
+1004 
-1011 NDCGADLIYENGKID
+1011 
-1026 DTIYSGRSGVN
+1026 
-1037 DKSIESV
+1037 
-1044 LEAHSYVDGVCEH
+1044 
-1057 CGEKQTDET
+1057 
-1066 CPHTETKRVEN
+1066 
-1077 TGKRT
+1077 
-1082 MELKSLNE
+1082 
-1090 TEHEVTTTKYYELH
+1090 
-1104 CAACDAYISDDGTDS
+1104 
-1119 TTEKQS
+1119 
-1125 HDFGSGTT
+1125 T
-1133 CACGYTKAEET
+1133 CACGYTKAEES

-1199 VNKPHDFCNGNTCAC
+1199 VNKPHDLGNGNTCAC

-1267 KFTVDKEEVTVKNG
+1267 KFTVDKEVTVKDG
-1281 KASCI
+1281 KASCA
-1286 HKFTNTGDRSIKF
+1286 HKFSNTGDRSIKF
-1299 RVAGGEYCAAQTL
+1299 RVAGGEYCPAQTL

-1320 TSAITGVRVS
+1320 TSAIIGVRVS

-1345 FTVTVVCNLDTA
+1345 FTVTVDCNLDTV

-1368 QDTYRSSDKYVE
+1368 QDTYRSSKEYVE

-1393 GGDGKSY
+1393 GGNGKRY
-1400 AGEYPIVVSPFS
+1400 AGDYPISVRPFS
-1412 YVDADW
+1412 HVDHADW
-1418 TKNQMGTTVNAG
+1418 KNNQMGEEVKI
-1430 TLKVTHDMND
+1430 TLKVTHDNVSTVNEGGYSYSWSANGHTRMQTITTTLECKVCGNVSKSSTKIAKGSEEPHDLKENGKCSVCGYCDGGLKIND
-1440 DGRCDVCGGGN
+1440 DVATVGGEDQKYIDKTKYEIKNRWEYGMIKPYYYLDPDRDVSGNASPEIYEKIILQFDVTGKHGGGN
-1451 AIRDML
+1451 YYVPTGSSTYCNFFAADVCSAMGAFFPQSQMCTVCHKPSKASRLGEKLYALLEENGLMCDCEKSIKKDIAFSESKKEDVTANVDAWML
-1457 DKLDEKMK
+1457 EYAEMYGWQKIPANDSQKVSKALEYANSGYLTIGVYWKHVFIVHPNTDNPDVMYQTQAGGGENHDNYSLSEKM
-1465 FRYKDS
+1465 S
-1471 EYYKRLLD
+1471 IAEINKRKGNS
-1479 VEITGDIRKDVIA
+1479 VRSA
-1492 IAKSQK
+1492 
-1498 GNKEGD
+1498 GNKEITYYVFKG
-1504 NNNTEYGNWIGRN
+1504 EY
-1517 NEAWCASFAS
+1517 
-1527 WCIYMAAYA
+1527 
-1536 NDVDPAKIVQK
+1536 
-1547 TAGASF
+1547 
-1553 RMDCFNLSGITGAYD
+1553 
-1568 PPQAFTFNQ
+1568 
-1577 IKDGYQHKEDEK
+1577 
-1589 LIVEPGDLVFFTW
+1589 
-1602 NSLGNDGVKERDAFD
+1602 
-1617 KDNKLPYHTC
+1617 
-1627 KDSMEV
+1627 
-1633 PIKHVEIVEKFYPNG
+1633 
-1648 DGTYTICTIGG
+1648 
-1659 NYGDTVITRNEIV
+1659 
-1672 KSDGR
+1672 
-1677 FSDGTIL
+1677 
-1684 YFGKPNYDAGK
+1684 

>member
-35 AAVDELTEEGT
+35 AVVDELTEEGT

-83 DALENATAG
+83 DALETATAG
-92 EPETEPEKEPAVE
+92 EPKTEPEKEPAVQ

-110 IVDSIDD
+110 IVDLTDD
-117 ALENATAGEPKTEP
+117 ALETATAGEPETEP

-144 VDEGKPEETPT
+144 VDEGKPEETPA

-583 TNGWTGDRYFCMYCG
+583 TNGWTGKRYFCMYCG

-690 TGKRTSELKPFSETE
+690 TGKRTMELKPFSETE

-768 TGKRTTE
+768 TGKRMME
-775 LKSLNETEHKAT
+775 LKSLNETEHEAT

-806 GTDTTTEKQSH
+806 GTDTTTEKQPH
-817 DFSSGT
+817 DFGSGT
-823 TCACGYTKAQ
+823 TCDCGYTKAQ
-833 ETCQHVD
+833 GSCQHVD
-840 VEVRYY
+840 VEVHYY

-868 TLYCNDC
+868 MLYCNDC
-875 KQTIQTISANKT
+875 EQTIQTISANKT
-887 IVEEEKHSWWWV
+887 IVEEEWHNWLWAGDGASGGNNKV
-899 GNDFS
+899 GA
-904 SLNVKGS
+904 
-911 IYDFYCENCG
+911 IYDFYCYNCG

-944 CQVCGKDF
+944 CSVCGKDF

-967 SYTIIYPGV
+967 NYTIIYPGV

-987 SHLKKTMV
+987 LHLKKTMV

-1026 DTIYSGRSGVN
+1026 DTIYSGRSGV
-1037 DKSIESV
+1037 DYKSIKSV
-1044 LEAHSYVDGVCEH
+1044 FEAHSFVDGVCEH
-1057 CGEKQTDET
+1057 CGEKQTEET
-1066 CPHTETKRVEN
+1066 CQHTETKRVEN

-1082 MELKSLNE
+1082 TELKSLNE

-1104 CAACDAYISDDGTDS
+1104 CTACDVYISDDGTDT

-1133 CACGYTKAEET
+1133 CACGYVKA
-1144 CQHTKTKRVESVGSR
+1144 VEPSGKSVIKNVS
-1159 KTELI
+1159 I
-1164 SLNDAEHEVKTTKTF
+1164 SADA
-1179 KIRCAACDAYIR
+1179 RAC
-1191 DDGTETTT
+1191 
-1199 VNKPHDFCNGNTCAC
+1199 
-1214 GYTKVETPEDAP
+1214 
-1226 YVLGF
+1226 
-1231 TMSVTEIEVDGTVT
+1231 
-1245 FTLSIANAKDGDK
+1245 
-1258 LAIEMRADD
+1258 
-1267 KFTVDKEEVTVKNG
+1267 
-1281 KASCI
+1281 
-1286 HKFTNTGDRSIKF
+1286 
-1299 RVAGGEYCAAQTL
+1299 
-1312 KVLPKKTG
+1312 
-1320 TSAITGVRVS
+1320 
-1330 PPINEARV
+1330 V
-1338 EKKDGET
+1338 EKVGGET
-1345 FTVTVVCNLDTA
+1345 FAVTVTCNLDTVW
-1357 CVEMYFGKEHN
+1357 VEMYFGKEHN
-1368 QDTYRSSDKYVE
+1368 QNTYRDSSDYVE
-1380 ANGTRTFTLTYTL
+1380 ANGNRIFKMTYTL

-1400 AGEYPIVVSPFS
+1400 AGEYPISVRPFS
-1412 YVDADW
+1412 YVDLADW
-1418 TKNQMGTTVNAG
+1418 KNNQMGEEVKI
-1430 TLKVTHDMND
+1430 TLKVTHDNVSTVNEGGYSYSWSANGHTRMQTITTTLE
-1440 DGRCDVCGGGN
+1440 CKVCGNVSKSSTKIAKGSEEPHELKENGKCSVCGYSEKLVHPGKDDNWKTKAPIVVYLNAKDAMLRWNGTGKIRYVEQKWNSGNSERYRANYWTNVDQSEGKCTRAAASMALSYMGIDLLPKDMGDNCKTGYKEDASAKDSSCNTRGRSTNSGGEEYEMN
-1451 AIRDML
+1451 Y
-1457 DKLDEKMK
+1457 DKFLELYNDYASDEEGKYSPVVIHTVRWVWSKDDKK
-1465 FRYKDS
+1465 FVQRTHAFIVVGHDQSNPDYFYVVDPGHGNNGGTGRIKLTQEGQMRVADYQCYKDGKWTS
-1471 EYYKRLLD
+1471 LHEKTRYADDCKLIGVWQYYK
-1479 VEITGDIRKDVIA
+1479 
-1492 IAKSQK
+1492 
-1498 GNKEGD
+1498 EG
-1504 NNNTEYGNWIGRN
+1504 
-1517 NEAWCASFAS
+1517 
-1527 WCIYMAAYA
+1527 
-1536 NDVDPAKIVQK
+1536 
-1547 TAGASF
+1547 
-1553 RMDCFNLSGITGAYD
+1553 
-1568 PPQAFTFNQ
+1568 
-1577 IKDGYQHKEDEK
+1577 
-1589 LIVEPGDLVFFTW
+1589 
-1602 NSLGNDGVKERDAFD
+1602 
-1617 KDNKLPYHTC
+1617 
-1627 KDSMEV
+1627 
-1633 PIKHVEIVEKFYPNG
+1633 
-1648 DGTYTICTIGG
+1648 
-1659 NYGDTVITRNEIV
+1659 
-1672 KSDGR
+1672 
-1677 FSDGTIL
+1677 
-1684 YFGKPNYDAGK
+1684 

>member
-35 AAVDELTEEGT
+35 VAVDEPTEEGT

-69 AVQPTVAPIVDSSD
+69 AA
-83 DALENATAG
+83 
-92 EPETEPEKEPAVE
+92 E

-117 ALENATAGEPKTEP
+117 ALETATAGEPET
-131 EKEPETTPAAEDE
+131 EPETTPAAEDE
-144 VDEGKPEETPT
+144 VDEVKPEETPA
-155 PAENNDDDTL
+155 PAENADEDPL
-165 SGLTDEQRKTLN
+165 ASLTDEQRKTLSS
-177 ALPEGFSAD
+177 LPEGFSAD
-186 VVAFAMLRSTGCA
+186 VVALAMLRSMGCA
-199 HTLLKVSEVFDESYT
+199 HTLLKVGEDSDSESYT

-220 HLFMKKNL
+220 HLFTQKNL
-228 SRKLFC
+228 NRKLFC
-234 SACGE
+234 STCGE
-239 ALQTIELGD
+239 VLQTIELGD

-362 YPAVCNDCGAD
+362 YPAVCNDCGTD

-385 EGYDGESWG
+385 EGYDGELWG
-394 NMEYVQTASDFEVHT
+394 DMEYVQTASDFEVHT

-426 CRHANVKQVENTAK
+426 CQHTNVKRVENTAK

-447 VDDAE
+447 VDAAE

-477 DVSTQ
+477 DVSTE

-528 ETHYVIKYEV
+528 ETHYVIKYEI

-561 RKLVSAESVTRE
+561 RKLVSIESVARE

-583 TNGWTGDRYFCMYCG
+583 TNGWTEDRYFCMYCG

-645 TYLETVLGEVL
+645 AYLETVLGEVL

-663 GNGNTCDCGYTK
+663 GSGNTCACGYTK

-690 TGKRTSELKPFSETE
+690 TGKRTTKLTSLNETE

-712 YYELVCAACDAY
+712 YYELHCAACDAY
-724 ISDDGT
+724 ISDDGE
-730 DTTTEKQPHDFSSG
+730 DTTTEKQPHDFGSG
-744 NTCACGYT
+744 TTCACGYV
-752 KTEETCPHT
+752 KTEEPCQHT

-768 TGKRTTE
+768 TGKRTAKLT
-775 LKSLNETEHKAT
+775 SLNDTEHEVT

-806 GTDTTTEKQSH
+806 GTDTTTDKQPH
-817 DFSSGT
+817 DFGSGT
-823 TCACGYTKAQ
+823 TCVCGYVKAE
-833 ETCQHVD
+833 ETCQHVNVS
-840 VEVRYY
+840 VESY
-846 PECTYT
+846 PERTYT
-852 KLDAEKHICTA
+852 QLDEKKHICTL
-863 VYKTK
+863 VFKTRK
-868 TLYCNDC
+868 LYCHDC
-875 KQTIQTISANKT
+875 EQTLQTISYNKT
-887 IVEEEKHSWWWV
+887 VSVEV
-899 GNDFS
+899 GHDWLWAGS
-904 SLNVKGS
+904 MGGS
-911 IYDFYCENCG
+911 IYDFICYNCDT
-921 ETITLEPPCSHESLV
+921 TITLTPPCSHGSFAD
-936 NSDSEGLH
+936 SDTLGVH
-944 CQVCGKDF
+944 CTECGKQF
-952 GPDVI
+952 GPDVG
-957 DGPVNECKHT
+957 DAPVNECKHT
-967 SYTIIYPGV
+967 SYTIVYPDM
-976 EETRYDQWNAD
+976 EETWYDQWNAD

-995 SYYVDDDTT
+995 SYYEDDDCT

-1011 NDCGADLIYENGKID
+1011 NDCGANLIYENGKID
-1026 DTIYSGRSGVN
+1026 DTIYSGRNGVRY
-1037 DKSIESV
+1037 KSIKSV
-1044 LEAHSYVDGVCEH
+1044 FEAHSFVDGVCVH

-1066 CPHTETKRVEN
+1066 CPHAETKRVEN
-1077 TGKRT
+1077 VDKRT
-1082 MELKSLNE
+1082 TELKSLNE

-1104 CAACDAYISDDGTDS
+1104 CAACDAYISDDGTDT

-1125 HDFGSGTT
+1125 HDFGSGTI
-1133 CACGYTKAEET
+1133 CACGYVKAEET
-1144 CQHTKTKRVESVGSR
+1144 CQHTETKRVESVGSR

-1164 SLNDAEHEVKTTKTF
+1164 TLNDAEHEVKTTKTF
-1179 KIRCAACDAYIR
+1179 KIRCAACNAYIR

-1199 VNKPHDFCNGNTCAC
+1199 VNKSHDFSKGNTCAC
-1214 GYTKVETPEDAP
+1214 GYAKVETPEDTP
-1226 YVLGF
+1226 CVLGF
-1231 TMSVTEIEVDGTVT
+1231 SMSETEIEVGNTVT
-1245 FTLSIANAKDGDK
+1245 FTLNIANAKDGEK
-1258 LAIEMRADD
+1258 LTIEMCADD
-1267 KFTVDKEEVTVKNG
+1267 KFTVKKEEVTVKNG

-1286 HKFTNTGDRSIKF
+1286 HEFSNTGDRSIKF
-1299 RVAGGEYCAAQTL
+1299 RVAGGEYCPAQTL

-1330 PPINEARV
+1330 PPINAAHV

-1345 FTVTVVCNLDTA
+1345 FTVTVDCNLDTV

-1393 GGDGKSY
+1393 GGNGKRY
-1400 AGEYPIVVSPFS
+1400 AGDYPIVVSPFS
-1412 YVDADW
+1412 YVDAADW
-1418 TKNQMGTTVNAG
+1418 TKNQMGATVNAG
-1430 TLKVTHDMND
+1430 TLKVTHDMNGD
-1440 DGRCDVCGGGN
+1440 EQCVACGYSEKLVHPGKDGNWKTKAPIVVYPNAKDEMLTWDRTGKIRYVEQKWNSGNNESYRAKYWTNVDQSEGKCTRAAASMALSYMGIDLLPKDMGDHCKTGYKEDARAKDSSCNTRGRSTNSAGEEYEMTYDKFLELYNDYASDEEGKYSPVVIHTVRRVKITTEDGKEEWVRKTHAFIVVGHDQSDPDYFYVVDPGHGNNGGTGR
-1451 AIRDML
+1451 I
-1457 DKLDEKMK
+1457 KLTQEGQMRVADYQC
-1465 FRYKDS
+1465 YKDGKWTS
-1471 EYYKRLLD
+1471 LHEKTRYSDDCNLIGVWQYYK
-1479 VEITGDIRKDVIA
+1479 
-1492 IAKSQK
+1492 
-1498 GNKEGD
+1498 EG
-1504 NNNTEYGNWIGRN
+1504 
-1517 NEAWCASFAS
+1517 
-1527 WCIYMAAYA
+1527 
-1536 NDVDPAKIVQK
+1536 
-1547 TAGASF
+1547 
-1553 RMDCFNLSGITGAYD
+1553 
-1568 PPQAFTFNQ
+1568 
-1577 IKDGYQHKEDEK
+1577 
-1589 LIVEPGDLVFFTW
+1589 
-1602 NSLGNDGVKERDAFD
+1602 
-1617 KDNKLPYHTC
+1617 
-1627 KDSMEV
+1627 
-1633 PIKHVEIVEKFYPNG
+1633 
-1648 DGTYTICTIGG
+1648 
-1659 NYGDTVITRNEIV
+1659 
-1672 KSDGR
+1672 
-1677 FSDGTIL
+1677 
-1684 YFGKPNYDAGK
+1684 

>member
-29 EEDHVP
+29 EEEHTPV
-35 AAVDELTEEGT
+35 AADELTEET
-46 KELDAEPTIELN
+46 MKELNADPTAEPT
-58 EEPAAEPTEEP
+58 EEPAAEPTVAP
-69 AVQPTVAPIVDSSD
+69 APGAAEAPAAQPTVAPIVDSND

-92 EPETEPEKEPAVE
+92 EPETEPEKEPAVQ

-110 IVDSIDD
+110 IVDLTDD
-117 ALENATAGEPKTEP
+117 ALETATAGEPETEP

-144 VDEGKPEETPT
+144 VDEGKPEETPA

-165 SGLTDEQRKTLN
+165 SGLTDEQRKTLSS
-177 ALPEGFSAD
+177 LPEGFSAD

-199 HTLLKVSEVFDESYT
+199 HTLLKVGQDSDSESYT

-220 HLFMKKNL
+220 HLFTQKNL

-239 ALQTIELGD
+239 VLQTIELGD
-248 VEEEWSHSWYSD
+248 SESEESHSWYSD
-260 GNTGGSLFDF
+260 GNFGGSMFDF

-385 EGYDGESWG
+385 EGYDGELWG
-394 NMEYVQTASDFEVHT
+394 DMEYVQTASDFEAHT

-415 KYCGEEQSEET
+415 KYCGEKQSEET
-426 CRHANVKQVENTAK
+426 
-440 KTIDVTP
+440 
-447 VDDAE
+447 
-452 HQITT
+452 
-457 TRYFELR
+457 
-464 CADCDAYIGEAPA
+464 
-477 DVSTQ
+477 
-482 NEAHVWD
+482 
-489 NKNIC
+489 
-494 TKCDYGNDCTHNNS
+494 
-508 TFHHYAK
+508 
-515 GDTHTG
+515 
-521 YQWTGNG
+521 
-528 ETHYVIKYEV
+528 
-538 LVECDCCLGCMRFYL
+538 
-553 SSGTDGES
+553 
-561 RKLVSAESVTRE
+561 
-573 KERYTETCHI
+573 
-583 TNGWTGDRYFCMYCG
+583 
-598 YEKVMCDHSSGNTV
+598 
-612 DRLDRTVEPL
+612 
-622 YSDITETTHREQYT
+622 
-636 YNRYCDDCD
+636 
-645 TYLETVLGEVL
+645 
-656 APVAHNF
+656 
-663 GNGNTCDCGYTK
+663 
-675 TEEPCQHTE
+675 CQHTE

-690 TGKRTSELKPFSETE
+690 TGKRTTKLTSLNDTE

-712 YYELVCAACDAY
+712 YYELHCATCDAY

-730 DTTTEKQPHDFSSG
+730 DTTTDKQSHDFGSG

-752 KTEETCPHT
+752 KTEETCQHT

-768 TGKRTTE
+768 TGKRTTK
-775 LKSLNETEHKAT
+775 LTSLNDTEHEVT

-793 LHCAACDAYISDD
+793 LHCAVCDAYISDD
-806 GTDTTTEKQSH
+806 GEDTTTEKQSH

-823 TCACGYTKAQ
+823 TCACGYMKAQ
-833 ETCQHVD
+833 ETCQHVNVS
-840 VEVRYY
+840 VESY
-846 PECTYT
+846 PERTYT
-852 KLDAEKHICTA
+852 KLDEKKHICTL
-863 VYKTK
+863 VFKTRE
-868 TLYCNDC
+868 LYCHDC
-875 KQTIQTISANKT
+875 ERTLQTISYNKT
-887 IVEEEKHSWWWV
+887 FSVEVEHDWLWAGSM
-899 GNDFS
+899 G
-904 SLNVKGS
+904 GS
-911 IYDFYCENCG
+911 IYDFICDACDT
-921 ETITLEPPCSHESLV
+921 TITLTPPCSHGSFQ
-936 NSDSEGLH
+936 NSDADGLL
-944 CQVCGKDF
+944 CTVCGKQF
-952 GPDVI
+952 GPYVD

-987 SHLKKTMV
+987 SHLKKTMI

-1011 NDCGADLIYENGKID
+1011 NDCGANLIYENGKID
-1026 DTIYSGRSGVN
+1026 DTIYSGRSGV
-1037 DKSIESV
+1037 DYKSIKSV
-1044 LEAHSYVDGVCEH
+1044 FEAHSFVDGVCEH
-1057 CGEKQTDET
+1057 CGEKQTDESCQHKETKRVENTDKRTTKLTSLNETEHEVTTTKCYELHCAACDAYISDDGTDATTEKQPHDFGSGTT
-1066 CPHTETKRVEN
+1066 CACGYTKVEETCQHPETKRVEN

-1082 MELKSLNE
+1082 TKLTSLNE

-1104 CAACDAYISDDGTDS
+1104 CTACDAYISDDGEDT

-1125 HDFGSGTT
+1125 HDFSSGMT
-1133 CACGYTKAEET
+1133 CACGYVKVEET
-1144 CQHTKTKRVESVGSR
+1144 CQHTRTKRVESVGSR

-1199 VNKPHDFCNGNTCAC
+1199 VNKPHDFGNGNTCAC

-1267 KFTVDKEEVTVKNG
+1267 KFTVNKEVTVKNG

-1345 FTVTVVCNLDTA
+1345 FTVIVDCNLDTV

-1393 GGDGKSY
+1393 GGNGKRY
-1400 AGEYPIVVSPFS
+1400 AGDYPIVVSPFS
-1412 YVDADW
+1412 YVDAADW
-1418 TKNQMGTTVNAG
+1418 TKNQMGATVNAG